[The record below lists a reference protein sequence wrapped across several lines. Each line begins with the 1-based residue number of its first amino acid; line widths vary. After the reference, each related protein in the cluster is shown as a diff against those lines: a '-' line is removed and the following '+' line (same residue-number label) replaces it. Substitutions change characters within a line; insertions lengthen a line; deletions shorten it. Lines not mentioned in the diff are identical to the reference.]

1 MKAKL
6 KNYMYMDFRRAF
18 GNWRIPVGILGV
30 FVAFLYNGY
39 EISDAVAWV
48 SDMILGTT
56 LIMVAFMFS
65 IYPYATAFCED
76 MEYHSDIQF
85 RLRGS
90 SFSYACSKLI
100 VVFFS
105 SVFTMLSG
113 FLLTIFVVYLKKG
126 LPSQEIVKHF
136 VECQGHYYQLVEQ
149 GHYMLYFLCA
159 GLQIGCLAG
168 VLAVLG
174 LVCSL
179 FIRNRMMVCILPVS
193 LCAGKWEGGDKN
205 GRREW
210 GRIIYTMTYSQ
221 SMIEYNV
228 FGWLSSV
235 IYAKY
240 TPVQAMLLCFFMVG
254 LITSLMGLL
263 MFAISLYANRM
274 LAVSIAAVLT
284 GMNLSGFKF
293 ITAPWLPYV
302 IPFYWCRISIYEQP
316 ISHLRNHPS
325 LMFYIVLSCIVI
337 GVAVGFILLRARRVE
352 YIWNKEE

>member
-39 EISDAVAWV
+39 EISDAVSWV

-159 GLQIGCLAG
+159 GLQI
-168 VLAVLG
+168 
-174 LVCSL
+174 
-179 FIRNRMMVCILPVS
+179 
-193 LCAGKWEGGDKN
+193 
-205 GRREW
+205 
-210 GRIIYTMTYSQ
+210 
-221 SMIEYNV
+221 
-228 FGWLSSV
+228 GWLSSV